1 MSLLNNIDDFVVGW
15 VTFPLTNHLM
25 NRRNV
30 MRKYRALLRSDPRP
44 SDALKALQLANLK
57 QTLTHANRDCSFY
70 TRQFRE
76 AGFDPRQLR
85 SVEDLKQLP
94 VLTRDVVTAHRQELL
109 DFRYHGAIDAAEHSK
124 RADGLPIPLARFRK
138 HRLVRNGSS
147 GSTGSPTIFY
157 EDGSSTAM
165 NWAHELRLKHWFGI
179 HPGASEARFARVPS
193 EYLPK
198 SRVLRAR
205 WRLWHHLIL
214 PSMNLVDS
222 DCEIALS
229 KLTEHR
235 PHVLFGV
242 TSALLGLV
250 DYLQR
255 TNQPHV
261 VDHVKLIIT
270 WAAPLYEHERQRLQE
285 FFRAPV
291 SNIYGSREVGHVA
304 CLCPEGRLHVNEENY
319 LVEIEPSK
327 LTGSNGSGASVE
339 NAPGELLVTPL
350 FETPLPFIRYRIGDI
365 GQWATTECPCG
376 RKQRVIEN
384 LLGRS
389 DEVFR
394 TDDGRVIA
402 PNFWCRTFMR
412 REACDS
418 VERFQVVLCR
428 DSGIR
433 FRIVARPTYTP
444 DTEASVRAYL
454 RQNLSARTPLEFQ
467 YVERI
472 DPQPNGKYQLVV
484 VESPETQHDRGLDQL
499 SANNRHPSVT
509 APPEKCA

>member
-1 MSLLNNIDDFVVGW
+1 MSLLKNIDDFVVGW

-25 NRRNV
+25 NRRRV
-30 MRKYRALLRSDPRP
+30 MRKYRALLRSDRL
-44 SDALKALQLANLK
+44 SADALQALQLANLK
-57 QTLTHANRDCSFY
+57 HTLNHANQNCPFHAQR
-70 TRQFRE
+70 FRE
-76 AGFDPRQLR
+76 AGFDPQQIR
-85 SVEDLKQLP
+85 SLDDLQQLP

-109 DFRYHGAIDAAEHSK
+109 DLKYHGAIDAAEHSK

-198 SRVLRAR
+198 SSVLRAR

-214 PSMNLVDS
+214 PSMNLVDK
-222 DCEIALS
+222 DYEIAVA
-229 KLTEHR
+229 KLATHR
-235 PHVLFGV
+235 PRVLFGV
-242 TSALLGLV
+242 TSALLGMV
-250 DYLQR
+250 DYLERKNLQ
-255 TNQPHV
+255 QALSHV
-261 VDHVKLIIT
+261 ELIIS
-270 WAAPLYEHERQRLQE
+270 WASPLYEHERKRLQK
-285 FFRAPV
+285 FFQAPV

-327 LTGSNGSGASVE
+327 LTPINGAGEGVN
-339 NAPGELLVTPL
+339 NAPGEILVTPL
-350 FETPLPFIRYRIGDI
+350 FQTPLPFIRYRIGDI
-365 GQWATTECPCG
+365 GQWATSDCPCG

-389 DEVFR
+389 GEVFR

-418 VERFQVVLCR
+418 VERFQVVLRR
-428 DSGIR
+428 DGGVR
-433 FRIVARPTYTP
+433 FRIVARPTYTS
-444 DTEASVRAYL
+444 DTEATILAYL
-454 RQNLSARTPLEFQ
+454 RQNLSSKTPLEFE
-467 YVERI
+467 YVQGIE
-472 DPQPNGKYQLVV
+472 PHPSGKYQMVV
-484 VESPETQHDRGLDQL
+484 VESLEIQQSLQP
-499 SANNRHPSVT
+499 AI
-509 APPEKCA
+509 A